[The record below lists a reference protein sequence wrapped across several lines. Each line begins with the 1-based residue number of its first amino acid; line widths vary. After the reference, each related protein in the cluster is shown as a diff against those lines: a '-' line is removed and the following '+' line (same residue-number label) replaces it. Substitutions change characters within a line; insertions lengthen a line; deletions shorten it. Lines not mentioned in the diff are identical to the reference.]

1 MHASVQLV
9 IGVRVTREELFTQG
23 MPEYRCDNGHKRRP
37 SEMYCSQCGTLVKAR
52 DTFVPKPGLVAYA
65 KARGVKPD
73 DLWEPSTTVGAHCVD
88 PIQWPEKPCEA
99 FAFGEIVDDVAGDDC
114 SGPACE
120 ALVNLAAAES
130 RILAAAKDLGL
141 DEPHVVEVFACA
153 LLSN

>member
-37 SEMYCSQCGTLVKAR
+37 SEAFCSQCGSRVQPR
-52 DTFVPKPGLVAYA
+52 ETFVPKPGLVAYA
-65 KARGVKPD
+65 QKYGLSPG

-88 PIQWPEKPCEA
+88 PIQWPEKPGEA
-99 FAFGEIVDDVAGDDC
+99 FAFGEIVDDVEVDDC

-120 ALVNLAAAES
+120 ALVNLAAAKR
-130 RILAAAKDLGL
+130 RILAAAKELGL
-141 DEPHVVEVFACA
+141 AEPHFVEVFACA
-153 LLSN
+153 CLSS